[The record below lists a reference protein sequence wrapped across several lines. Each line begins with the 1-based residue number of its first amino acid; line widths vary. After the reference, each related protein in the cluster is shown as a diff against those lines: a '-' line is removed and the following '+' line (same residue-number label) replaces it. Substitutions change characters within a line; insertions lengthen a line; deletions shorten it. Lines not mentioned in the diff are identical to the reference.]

1 MNNTIK
7 FEDWKPE
14 VYRIPIEG
22 YAEVVEYA
30 FLTCQ
35 YGIYISYG
43 EGVHAYHGNQPID
56 YDLCRELDVCVV
68 ELGYN
73 GGTILGSA
81 EDLSIIIIAPVETG
95 LNHETI
101 INKYYEIISKYIPN
115 TTVDGNDILIDGN
128 KVCGS
133 MNRTLNDV
141 VYEWAAQV
149 SFADYSEYIAQICN
163 KPPVKK
169 PSYIDSSLLTRD
181 KLEEEILA
189 WLQKKEVAE

>member
-1 MNNTIK
+1 MNNITNFNEWI
-7 FEDWKPE
+7 PE
-14 VYRIPIEG
+14 VYRVPID
-22 YAEVVEYA
+22 EYA
-30 FLTCQ
+30 TITENAILTGK
-35 YGIYISYG
+35 YGVYISYG
-43 EGVHAYHGNQPID
+43 EGIHTYHGNQPID
-56 YDLCRELDVCVV
+56 YDLCENLGVRVV

-81 EDLSIIIIAPVETG
+81 DDLSIIIVAPVEVG
-95 LNHETI
+95 LNHELI
-101 INKYYEIISKYIPN
+101 INKYFETISKYVPN
-115 TTVDGNDILIDGN
+115 TTVNGNDILVDGE

-133 MNRTLNDV
+133 MERTIGV

-163 KPPVKK
+163 KPQIKK
-169 PSYIDSSLLTRD
+169 PAYIDSNLLTRD

>member
-1 MNNTIK
+1 MNDVIK

-14 VYRIPIEG
+14 VYRIPIEK
-22 YAEVVEYA
+22 YAEVTENA
-30 FLTCQ
+30 FLTGK

-43 EGVHAYHGNQPID
+43 EGIHAYHGNQSID
-56 YDLCRELDVCVV
+56 YDLCKNLNVRVV

-81 EDLSIIIIAPVETG
+81 DDLSIIIIAPAEIG
-95 LNHETI
+95 LNHEI
-101 INKYYEIISKYIPN
+101 IVNKYLEIISKYVPN
-115 TTVDGNDILIDGN
+115 TTVNGNDILVDSN

-133 MNRTLNDV
+133 MNRTFNDI

-149 SFADYSEYIAQICN
+149 SFADYSEYITKICN
-163 KPPVKK
+163 KEQIKK
-169 PSYIDSSLLTRD
+169 PAYIDSNLLTRD

-189 WLQKKEVAE
+189 WLQKKEVAK

>member
-1 MNNTIK
+1 MNNITEFNEWI
-7 FEDWKPE
+7 PE
-14 VYRIPIEG
+14 VYRVPIE
-22 YAEVVEYA
+22 EYA
-30 FLTCQ
+30 DITENAILTGQ

-43 EGVHAYHGNQPID
+43 EGIHAYHGNQPID
-56 YDLCRELDVCVV
+56 YDLCENLGVRVV

-73 GGTILGSA
+73 GGTILGSEA
-81 EDLSIIIIAPVETG
+81 DLSIIIVTPVEVG
-95 LNHETI
+95 LNHELI
-101 INKYYEIISKYIPN
+101 INKYFEVISKYVPN
-115 TTVDGNDILIDGN
+115 TTVDGNDILVDGN

-133 MNRTLNDV
+133 MERTIGV

-169 PSYIDSSLLTRD
+169 PTYIDSNLLTRD

-189 WLQKKEVAE
+189 WLQKKEVAK

>member
-1 MNNTIK
+1 MR
-7 FEDWKPE
+7 FEEWIPE
-14 VYRIPIEG
+14 VYRIPISE
-22 YAEVVEYA
+22 YATVVEDA
-30 FLTCQ
+30 ILTGK
-35 YGIYISYG
+35 YGIYISHG

-56 YDLCRELDVCVV
+56 YELCENLGVRVV

-81 EDLSIIIIAPVETG
+81 DDLSIIIVAPAEMG
-95 LNHETI
+95 LNHELI
-101 INKYYEIISKYIPN
+101 INKYLEIISKYVPN
-115 TTVDGNDILIDGN
+115 TTINGNDILVDGN

-133 MNRTLNDV
+133 MERTIGV

-149 SFADYSEYIAQICN
+149 SFADYSEYVAQICN
-163 KPPVKK
+163 KPPIKK
-169 PSYIDSSLLTRD
+169 PAHIDNNLLTRD

>member
-1 MNNTIK
+1 MNNTN
-7 FEDWKPE
+7 FNEWVPQM
-14 VYRIPIEG
+14 YRIPID
-22 YAEVVEYA
+22 EYA
-30 FLTCQ
+30 NVTENAILTGK

-56 YDLCRELDVCVV
+56 YDLCSDLGVRVV

-81 EDLSIIIIAPVETG
+81 ADLSIIIVAPAAVG
-95 LNHETI
+95 LSHEVI
-101 INKYYEIISKYIPN
+101 INKYHEIISKYVPN
-115 TTVDGNDILIDGN
+115 TTVNGNDILVNGE

-133 MNRTLNDV
+133 MERTIGV

-163 KPPVKK
+163 KEQIKK
-169 PSYIDSSLLTRD
+169 PAYIDSNLLTRD

-189 WLQKKEVAE
+189 WLQKKEVAK

>member
-1 MNNTIK
+1 MNK
-7 FEDWKPE
+7 FNEWIPE
-14 VYRIPIEG
+14 IYRIPIND
-22 YAEVVEYA
+22 YAKVTENA
-30 FLTCQ
+30 ILTGK

-56 YDLCRELDVCVV
+56 YELCESLGVRVV

-73 GGTILGSA
+73 GGTILGSEA
-81 EDLSIIIIAPVETG
+81 DLSIIIVAPVEMA
-95 LNHETI
+95 LNHEL
-101 INKYYEIISKYIPN
+101 IISKYLEVISKYVPN
-115 TTVDGNDILIDGN
+115 TTVTGNDILVNGN

-133 MNRTLNDV
+133 MERTIGV

-169 PSYIDSSLLTRD
+169 PTYIDSNLLTRD

-189 WLQKKEVAE
+189 WLQKKEVTK